1 MRWFRRPSPEYINIT
16 KPKTAEVEDRIPKDL
31 WHKCAKCG
39 AESLKKDFEAN
50 LSVCSS
56 CNAHARISARDRV
69 AQLFDPGTFQEVDGD
84 MRAVDFLKF
93 EGKKKYSE
101 QYEDTRR
108 KTGMNDALLSGKG
121 KIGDVP
127 VAIAVMEFGFFGG
140 SMGSV
145 AGEKITRAM
154 ELAIKENIPCITITS
169 TGGARMQEGILSLMQ
184 MAKTSIL
191 CAEMEKKNIPFI
203 SILADPSTGGVM
215 ASFASLGDIVLA
227 EPGALVGFAGKRVI
241 EQTIKQAL
249 PKDFQTAEFQ
259 QQHGFVDMVVHRKHL
274 RGTLI
279 KLLRMLKK
287 MAPFEGEESSGLVES
302 LAPPPRSPKAAT
314 KSAVA

>member
-1 MRWFRRPSPEYINIT
+1 
-16 KPKTAEVEDRIPKDL
+16 
-31 WHKCAKCG
+31 
-39 AESLKKDFEAN
+39 
-50 LSVCSS
+50 
-56 CNAHARISARDRV
+56 
-69 AQLFDPGTFQEVDGD
+69 
-84 MRAVDFLKF
+84 
-93 EGKKKYSE
+93 
-101 QYEDTRR
+101 
-108 KTGMNDALLSGKG
+108 MNDALLSGKG
-121 KIGDVP
+121 KIGDVS

-154 ELAIKENIPCITITS
+154 ELAIKENIPCITVTS

-314 KSAVA
+314 KSAIA